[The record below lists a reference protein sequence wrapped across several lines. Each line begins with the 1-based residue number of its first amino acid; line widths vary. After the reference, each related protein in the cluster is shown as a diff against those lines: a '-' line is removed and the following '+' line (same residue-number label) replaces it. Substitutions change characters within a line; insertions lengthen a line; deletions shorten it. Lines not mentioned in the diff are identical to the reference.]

1 MSAVRRSDRDCPL
14 QRGDP
19 MNTAEKKIK
28 TSKRN
33 TVLALIMLLLTNVLL
48 SIALVG
54 ISKYALREQMNQ
66 RMLDIANTAAYMLDG
81 DELGALTAA
90 DAGTEPYDRALATLR
105 AFQENIQLDYIYG
118 IRDMG
123 DGTFTFTIDPDPDD
137 PGEFGSP
144 IVTTDAL
151 VKASKGTPSVDM
163 ESYEDEWGRFYSA
176 YSPVYDSQG
185 NITGIVGVD
194 FNAEWYDG
202 KLNSIRMVAL
212 GITAAALLVGV
223 GISLIMM
230 VKNRK
235 RFSEMMKT
243 IGELDAATQR
253 LDTAILQSPKNKL
266 GLNSEGGNAALK
278 AISEGEST
286 KKAAGS
292 EYEELSSSLTSVY
305 GRLKNYVEYI
315 DSEVYTDHVT
325 DTGNKAAYKLRVGKL
340 GETIGTGKAKFT
352 VAFFD
357 INGLKKVYTAKGY
370 EAGDAVM
377 FECARLIKK
386 LFGSDNVYH
395 VAGDE
400 FIVITEGAALIDTE
414 ILLAKFESEL
424 RHYNSGR
431 EGEHSLSVAKGA
443 AAYKP
448 NKTKDFRQVLVE
460 AKEKCD
466 KDKAEYYERKNKSK

>member
-1 MSAVRRSDRDCPL
+1 
-14 QRGDP
+14 

-33 TVLALIMLLLTNVLL
+33 TVLALVMLLMTNVLL
-48 SIALVG
+48 SISLVG
-54 ISKYALREQMNQ
+54 ISKYTLREQMNQ
-66 RMLDIANTAAYMLDG
+66 RMLDIANTAAYMLNG
-81 DELGALTAA
+81 DELGALTAE
-90 DAGTEPYDRALATLR
+90 DAGTEPYHRALDTLR

-118 IRDMG
+118 IKDMG

-144 IVTTDAL
+144 IATTDAL

-230 VKNRK
+230 TQNRK
-235 RFSEMMKT
+235 RFADMMKT

-253 LDTAILQSPKNKL
+253 LDRTILQSPKNKL
-266 GLNSEGGNAALK
+266 GLRSEGGNAALK
-278 AISEGEST
+278 AISESEST

-315 DSEVYTDHVT
+315 DSEVYTDQVT
-325 DTGNKAAYKLRVGKL
+325 DTGNKAAYKLRISKL
-340 GETIGTGKAKFT
+340 DEAIAAGKAKFT

-357 INGLKKVYTAKGY
+357 INGLKKVYVAKGY
-370 EAGDAVM
+370 EAGDALM

-386 LFGSDNVYH
+386 LFGGGNVFH
-395 VAGDE
+395 VTGDE
-400 FIVITEGAALIDTE
+400 FVVITDEAALIDTE

-424 RHYNSGR
+424 RQYNSGR
-431 EGEHSLSVAKGA
+431 DEEYRLSVAKGA

-448 NKTKDFRQVLVE
+448 NRTKSFRQVFIE

-466 KDKAEYYERKNKSK
+466 KDKAEYYARINKSK